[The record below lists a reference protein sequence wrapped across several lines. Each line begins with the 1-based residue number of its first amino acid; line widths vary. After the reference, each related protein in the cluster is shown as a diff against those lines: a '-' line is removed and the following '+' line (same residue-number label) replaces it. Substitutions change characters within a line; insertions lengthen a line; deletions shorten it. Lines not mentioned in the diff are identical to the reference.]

1 MARIVVVED
10 DADILRLLELRL
22 TRAGHEVTCAGDGVE
37 GLEAAQREHPDAIV
51 LDWMMP
57 RMSGLD
63 LCRELRGDP
72 ALSTTPVLM
81 LTAKTQPLDMER
93 ALASGADDYLMK
105 PFVSAEFLAR
115 VDALLA
121 RGRDADPLRN

>member
-22 TRAGHEVTCAGDGVE
+22 GRAGHEVASAIDGVE
-37 GLEAAQREHPDAIV
+37 GLERIRAERPDLVV

-57 RMSGLD
+57 RKNGLE
-63 LCRELRGDP
+63 LCQELREDP
-72 ALSTTPVLM
+72 SLAATPVLM
-81 LTAKTQPLDMER
+81 LTAKTQPQDLER

-105 PFVSAEFLAR
+105 PFVSSEFLAR
-115 VDALLA
+115 IDALLA
-121 RGRDADPLRN
+121 R